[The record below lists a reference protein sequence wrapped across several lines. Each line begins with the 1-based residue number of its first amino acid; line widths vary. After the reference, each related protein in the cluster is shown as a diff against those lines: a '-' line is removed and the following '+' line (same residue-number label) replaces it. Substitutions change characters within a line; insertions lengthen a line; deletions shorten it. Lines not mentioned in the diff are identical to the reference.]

1 MPIKYIEG
9 EIGCSIFH
17 QLFCVQHKDRQ
28 FTYDYM
34 ISVSPK
40 PFEVN
45 IIFILQIRDLRIRK
59 APNVTLLDRNI
70 MSFSK
75 TFCDKLI
82 IISENQEETDF
93 LNVLDN
99 SQFYV
104 SG

>member
-1 MPIKYIEG
+1 
-9 EIGCSIFH
+9 
-17 QLFCVQHKDRQ
+17 
-28 FTYDYM
+28 
-34 ISVSPK
+34 
-40 PFEVN
+40 
-45 IIFILQIRDLRIRK
+45 
-59 APNVTLLDRNI
+59 

-104 SG
+104 SGWENDSSQLMNGSVDTEYVLRFMANGKQPKISLTVPPLS